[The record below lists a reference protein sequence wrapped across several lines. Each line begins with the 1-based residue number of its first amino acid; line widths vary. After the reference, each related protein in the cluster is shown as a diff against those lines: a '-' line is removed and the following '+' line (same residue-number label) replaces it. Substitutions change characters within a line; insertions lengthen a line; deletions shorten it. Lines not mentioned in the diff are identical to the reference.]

1 MHTLSVRRAI
11 EPTDGRTTIDWVYIS
26 RRKDGRANFKT
37 CENSSDADFNSRC
50 RPTPRTDRKAERS
63 EREQIP
69 IAPLLDETAR
79 SPGRC
84 PAATFRQK
92 TFTRIA
98 WPQLK
103 AIQPHNLRTPKH
115 KSRSNI
121 ANCGGRLKQKR
132 SAFLFRHFHGGGGSD
147 GIERDIDFPSTSSA
161 NGGARNRSTPTPP
174 SSLST
179 SSECDAAAASM
190 SIIAALFPFLLAL
203 SAWHM
208 LATQQLLGGATAVAR
223 LPPQNNDESRSE
235 VTIPIHFEAPFP
247 SPSFVRRVLARL
259 DRLSRYVKP
268 PPLSGASAD
277 LEKGAQLRWA
287 A

>member
-1 MHTLSVRRAI
+1 M
-11 EPTDGRTTIDWVYIS
+11 DGRTIDWVYIS
-26 RRKDGRANFKT
+26 RRTDGRANCKT

-50 RPTPRTDRKAERS
+50 RPTPRTDRMAERS

-190 SIIAALFPFLLAL
+190 SIIAALFPFLLAFE
-203 SAWHM
+203 S
-208 LATQQLLGGATAVAR
+208 VAYVGNSTVAGRRDR